1 MLKIKRLISLFLSF
15 LLLVTVCGCKKN
27 AVNSDNSSFIEEIV
41 VYEEEESST
50 ETVTSDNQASNDN
63 VSSEPEE
70 SKPESSKVTESEDN
84 SSKDDDVNIDKTIPG
99 QNALAITMYH
109 FNLSKATNYDGTG
122 FTRFDEIED
131 IFYNGYCNNIIIGV
145 DSLKQQKFTDML
157 IKYNV
162 SFWISAW
169 SYFDSQYTTIENY
182 VNQFS
187 YLDQIRDNKQL
198 WDLFLGFHYDE
209 NIWRGQSNADF
220 LTMTKAFYEKYGKR
234 NFPVFATGE
243 FTGYEGNQNQIDMD
257 AANMKKINPAAL
269 KYVTDVAFDSYSVDV
284 RDGYSNGT
292 YIDKLNKTYPNI
304 TDGKSYYSEYTK
316 ILLAL
321 FDHDVNVWY
330 FPCAYTTSLWSGGKA
345 DEAYCVAHL
354 KYLANLLKQQK
365 YQGGICLYT
374 YQSGNKE
381 KGLSQNLVVKTKK
394 TNEQILF
401 PQYNKWK
408 IYSTAFKDIT
418 TEFRKTQAPHAPFN
432 FN

>member
-84 SSKDDDVNIDKTIPG
+84 SSKYDDVNIDRTIPG

-169 SYFDSQYTTIENY
+169 SYFDSQYTTIEKY
-182 VNQFS
+182 VDKFS

-330 FPCAYTTSLWSGGKA
+330 FPCAYTTSLWSGGRA
-345 DEAYCVAHL
+345 DESYCVAHL
-354 KYLANLLKQQK
+354 KYLTNLLKQQK

-374 YQSGNKE
+374 YLSGNKE
-381 KGLSQNLVVKTKK
+381 RGLSQNLVVKTKK

-401 PQYNKWK
+401 PQYGKWK
-408 IYSTAFKDIT
+408 IYSTVFKDIT
-418 TEFRKTQAPHAPFN
+418 TEFRKTQAPHATFN